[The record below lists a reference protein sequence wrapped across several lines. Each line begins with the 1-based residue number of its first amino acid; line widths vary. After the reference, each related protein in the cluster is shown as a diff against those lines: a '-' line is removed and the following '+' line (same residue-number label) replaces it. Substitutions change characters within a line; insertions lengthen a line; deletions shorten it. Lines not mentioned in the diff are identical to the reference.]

1 MPAVRLREPGRHAV
15 LRPVR
20 GGAGASL
27 PALKRGPT
35 FSPFPSRRR
44 DGLAKHSRSEGAGGS
59 TADWLDTQ
67 ASIRVHRTLS
77 RDGWPDFVFAF
88 HDGEEIGPRML
99 ARIAKRTGLTPSD
112 LWSYDQLTGRLSGP

>member
-1 MPAVRLREPGRHAV
+1 MAKARMQLSPRSRRWRSGSSPSVSSRV
-15 LRPVR
+15 
-20 GGAGASL
+20 
-27 PALKRGPT
+27 KRGPT

-67 ASIRVHRTLS
+67 ASIRSHRTLL

-112 LWSYDQLTGRLSGP
+112 L